1 MHLIRLFV
9 HILFIAGGWLIC
21 RIRNAACR
29 VLKGVLRALLWI
41 AEKVVQASKV
51 TLHIA
56 NGALYVARGVVAVAK
71 HSLNIAIAALEV
83 VKRLYKLGIEA
94 TLLIL
99 KFGLGGIIDIRE
111 LYFNVGLG
119 GAASGEFSNY
129 IKISFFGKPPVKLG
143 FYINLNDIGKMVG
156 QLLTRI
162 FSGRKKQLK

>member
-1 MHLIRLFV
+1 MRLIHLL
-9 HILFIAGGWLIC
+9 ILIISTVGYHFGCHAKNL
-21 RIRNAACR
+21 ACR
-29 VLKGVLRALLWI
+29 VLKAGLRALFWI

-56 NGALYVARGVVAVAK
+56 NAALYVARGIVAVAK
-71 HSLNIAIAALEV
+71 RTLYIAIAALEV

-111 LYFNVGLG
+111 LYFKVGLG
-119 GAASGEFSNY
+119 GAAVGEFEGA
-129 IKISFFGKPPVKLG
+129 IKISFFGRPPVRLE
-143 FYINLNDIGKMVG
+143 FYINLRDIGKMVK

-162 FSGRKKQLK
+162 FSGRKKQLR